1 MRTRR
6 HGDIVNISSLGGL
19 VAFAATGYYH
29 ANKFDCPFSRK
40 TITKTCARVGM
51 EKSPARSTARDNP
64 PPSEAAG
71 LGRLPAV
78 GTIILRLTRNGR
90 CCDTLTSLKKLLQH
104 QS

>member
-51 EKSPARSTARDNP
+51 EKKSRSVDRAGQPTA
-64 PPSEAAG
+64 E
-71 LGRLPAV
+71 
-78 GTIILRLTRNGR
+78 
-90 CCDTLTSLKKLLQH
+90 
-104 QS
+104 